1 MNLVMPVIKLTTL
14 INAPITICFDLARSI
29 DLHKLSTE
37 GTHEEAIAGVTFGL
51 IGKGEQVTWKAKHFG
66 LTQRLTSK
74 ITELKYP
81 YYFRDEMLE
90 GMFQMIKHDHVFE
103 ESGDVTIMK
112 DKFQFESPL
121 RIIGRIFNWLILE
134 KYLRTLLE
142 KRNRM
147 IKEVAE
153 GERWKTIL
161 KL

>member
-1 MNLVMPVIKLTTL
+1 MPVIKLTTL

-37 GTHEEAIAGVTFGL
+37 GTHEEAIGGVTSGL
-51 IGKGEQVTWKAKHFG
+51 IGKGEQVTWRAKHFG
-66 LTQRLTSK
+66 ATQCLTSK
-74 ITELKYP
+74 ITEFEYP

-90 GMFQMIKHDHVFE
+90 GMFKMIKHDHVFE
-103 ESGDVTIMK
+103 ESGEITVMK

-121 RIIGRIFNWLILE
+121 GVIGRIFNWLILE
-134 KYLRTLLE
+134 KYLRNLLE
-142 KRNRM
+142 KRNEM

-153 GERWKTIL
+153 SERWKTIL